1 MKKLTYVFCLIFGHN
16 KILETR
22 KDGKFTLH
30 HTSCTQCQ
38 KKWFP
43 KKLSSTPII
52 KFKISSIKMRG
63 RGQKMIVKTIQDEVL
78 LKKQKVNFYAL

>member
-16 KILETR
+16 KILEAR

-43 KKLSSTPII
+43 KKLSSTSII

-63 RGQKMIVKTIQDEVL
+63 HGQKMIVKTIQDEVL

>member
-16 KILETR
+16 KVLDSR
-22 KDGKFTLH
+22 KDVGFTSY

-38 KKWFP
+38 KKWFT
-43 KKLSSTPII
+43 KKLSSAPII
-52 KFKISSIKMRG
+52 KFKRSSIKMRG
-63 RGQKMIVKTIQDEVL
+63 HGQKMIIKSVQEEIL

>member
-16 KILETR
+16 KILEAR

-43 KKLSSTPII
+43 KKLSSIPII

>member
-16 KILETR
+16 KILEAR

-38 KKWFP
+38 KKGLL
-43 KKLSSTPII
+43 KKLSSTSII
-52 KFKISSIKMRG
+52 KFKISSIKMG
-63 RGQKMIVKTIQDEVL
+63 GHGQKMILKTIQEEVL